1 MLRDV
6 LKHDIDDLDRARV
19 KPIRIEAVRE
29 AERVV
34 VRFDDTG
41 PGFDEVGRVFDPFYT
56 TKPVGKGT
64 GLGLSICY
72 GIVKEHGGDI
82 YAINLEPS
90 GARVVLELPVYN
102 PLAAT
107 APLGSLQ
114 GPAN

>member
-1 MLRDV
+1 MLLNV
-6 LKHDIDDLDRARV
+6 LNNSIDAMDKAPVKRV
-19 KPIRIEAVRE
+19 RIEAVQE
-29 AERVV
+29 EKRVV

-72 GIVKEHGGDI
+72 GIVKEHGGEI

-90 GARVVLELPVYN
+90 GASVELELPVYN